1 MEVERRGKMALQ
13 MILGRSGAG
22 KSHQLYEKVIEQSIK
37 HPEKQYFVIVPEQ
50 FTMQTQRDLVAMHPN
65 HGIYNID
72 VLSFMR
78 LAYRVFE
85 EQGGMKRTVLEDT
98 GKSMLVRRV
107 ITEKKEQLQV
117 FKNYAKKPGYIS
129 EIKSLLSEFYQY
141 DIKNDTMEQ
150 MLSLAEKKPMLKRK
164 LEDMQVIFQ
173 GFEEQLA
180 EKYITSE
187 EILDVMT
194 EQLENTDLF
203 QNVTLALDGFT
214 GFTPVQY
221 KLLHRL
227 LKICQDV
234 LVTVTIDPQ
243 EKPEYQKEE
252 FALFHLSREMIEKL
266 TQIAKEEGVEVAK
279 DFVISDA
286 IPYRFKNSSYL
297 ACLEKNLYRFTKKTA
312 EEEVESKGEKD
323 IALFAGRNMQG
334 EVDYTIRQIFHLVKE
349 KKYRYREIAVVT
361 GDMENYS
368 RLLEKAFAKE
378 QIPCFI
384 DYKKDILG
392 NSLVELLRTL
402 VQLFVRDFD
411 YESVF
416 RYLRCGLV
424 DMDEEQVDKLENYVL
439 ALGIKRYGRWK
450 KSWDR
455 LYTKEKL
462 EEEEKQ
468 QRLQEINDYRQEV
481 LDDLQELATVFRKK
495 SQTVS
500 AYTTALHSFLLQQ
513 QIFQKLKAYEQQFEQ
528 QGMSMLAKEYS
539 QVYELVLGI
548 FDKLVQLLG
557 EEEVTLSEYG
567 DLLETGFTEVK
578 VGLIPPGVDQ
588 IVVGDIERTRLKDIK
603 ALFFLGVNEGI
614 VPKSAG
620 SGGILSDME
629 REMLAEHDITLAPT
643 ARQTVFTQQFY
654 LYLNLTKPQ
663 QKLYLTYHKV
673 NGEGKPVLPSSLIR
687 TIQKI
692 FPTLSI
698 EEEQE
703 MKVSEDISKEQAE
716 QLLCNTF
723 GKRYLMDGLRN
734 MDKAELA
741 DWWKELYTFYTNQ
754 EEWSTLV
761 SRLIDGVGFTNVE
774 NPLSKQVATALYG
787 TELKNSVTRI
797 EKYAACAYAHF
808 LQYGLRLKERAE
820 YQFGGV
826 DYGNVFHGVLSMFP
840 QQLKEKGVSWRQ
852 ASKEDIEEA
861 VAQCLQKVTED
872 YGNEILKSSEKNA
885 YLIERMERMI
895 NRTVWAL
902 TKQLQEGAF
911 EPTGYEIY
919 FTSLDGLEVTR
930 MDLGE
935 ERMLRLNG
943 QIDRLDQVEEE
954 ETVYIKVIDYKSG
967 KMTFDISNMYYGLQ
981 MQLVVYMNAALELE
995 QQKHKDKKVKPA
1007 GIFYYNI
1014 DDPMVERAD
1023 SEEAIDQL
1031 LLKELR
1037 MNGLVNKEEHVISL
1051 LDRAFGTADA
1061 LSPSTKSWVI
1071 PVETVKDGSLGKR
1084 SSVASDQEFQLM
1096 GNYVR
1101 EKIAKEGQEILDGNI
1116 AIYPYRQGDKNAC
1129 KYCAY
1134 QAVCNFDTKL
1144 PGNQFRNLK
1153 KLGNDQ
1159 VWKEMERKE
1168 KEKGGESDE

>member
-1 MEVERRGKMALQ
+1 MALQ

-234 LVTVTIDPQ
+234 LVTVTIDPL

-297 ACLEKNLYRFTKKTA
+297 ACLEKNLYRFTKKTT

-361 GDMENYS
+361 GDMESYS

-392 NSLVELLRTL
+392 NPLVELLRTL

-468 QRLQEINDYRQEV
+468 QRLQEINDYRQKV

-673 NGEGKPVLPSSLIR
+673 NGEGKPVLPSGLIR

-692 FPTLSI
+692 FPALSI

-703 MKVSEDISKEQAE
+703 IKVSEDISKEQAE

-741 DWWKELYTFYTNQ
+741 DWWKELYTFYANQ

-919 FTSLDGLEVTR
+919 FTSLDGLEATR

-1144 PGNQFRNLK
+1144 PGNQFRTLK

-1159 VWKEMERKE
+1159 VWKEMESKE

>member
-1 MEVERRGKMALQ
+1 MALQ

-22 KSHQLYEKVIEQSIK
+22 KSYQLYQRVIEQSMK
-37 HPEKQYFVIVPEQ
+37 HPRKQYFVIVPEQ
-50 FTMQTQRDLVAMHPN
+50 FTMQTQKDLVAMHPN

-107 ITEKKEQLQV
+107 ITEKKDQLQV
-117 FKNYAKKPGYIS
+117 FQNYAKKPGYIS

-141 DIKNDTMEQ
+141 DIKADTMAQ
-150 MLSLAEKKPMLKRK
+150 MLLLSEKKPMLKRK
-164 LEDMQVIFQ
+164 LEDMQVIYQ

-194 EQLENTDLF
+194 EQLENTELF

-221 KLLHRL
+221 KLLQRL
-227 LKICQDV
+227 LRICEDV
-234 LVTVTIDPQ
+234 LVTVTIDPM
-243 EKPEYQKEE
+243 ENPNYQKEE
-252 FALFHLSREMIEKL
+252 FALFHLSRETIEKL
-266 TQIAKEEGVEVAK
+266 THIAKEEGVEVAK
-279 DFVISDA
+279 DFVISDEV
-286 IPYRFKNSSYL
+286 PYRFKNSSYL
-297 ACLEKNLYRFTKKTA
+297 AHLEKNLYRFTRKPLEK
-312 EEEVESKGEKD
+312 ESENGEGDD
-323 IALFAGRNMQG
+323 IVLFAGKNMQG
-334 EVDYTIRQIFHLVKE
+334 EVDYTIREIFRLVKE

-361 GDMENYS
+361 GDMESYS

-392 NSLVELLRTL
+392 NPLVELLRTL
-402 VQLFVRDFD
+402 IQLFVRDFD

-439 ALGIKRYGRWK
+439 ALGIKRYNRWK
-450 KSWDR
+450 KPWDR
-455 LYTKEKL
+455 LYAREKL
-462 EEEEKQ
+462 SEEEKQ
-468 QRLQEINDYRQEV
+468 ERLDEINDDRLGVIEE
-481 LDDLQELATVFRKK
+481 LQELAAVFQKK
-495 SQTVS
+495 VQTVS
-500 AYTTALHSFLLQQ
+500 SYTTALHSFLLQQ
-513 QIFQKLKAYEQQFEQ
+513 KIYQKLKVYEQKFEQ
-528 QGMSMLAKEYS
+528 QGMPLLAKEYS

-629 REMLAEHDITLAPT
+629 REMLAEHEITLAPT

-663 QKLYLTYHKV
+663 QRLYLTYHKV
-673 NGEGKPVLPSSLIR
+673 NGEGKPVLPSGLIR

-692 FPTLSI
+692 FPKLSVA
-698 EEEQE
+698 EEREIN
-703 MKVSEDISKEQAE
+703 VSEPISVEDAKR
-716 QLLCNTF
+716 LLCNTF
-723 GKRYLMDGLRN
+723 GKRYLIDGLRS
-734 MDKAELA
+734 MDKEELA
-741 DWWKELYTFYTNQ
+741 DWWKELYTFYAKQ
-754 EEWSTLV
+754 EEWSALM
-761 SRLIDGVGFTNVE
+761 SHLAEGVGFTNGE
-774 NPLSKQVATALYG
+774 NPLSKQVAAALYG

-797 EKYAACAYAHF
+797 ETYAACAYAHF
-808 LQYGLRLKERAE
+808 LQYGLQLKERVE

-826 DYGNVFHGVLSMFP
+826 DYGNVFHRVLRIFP
-840 QQLKEKGVSWRQ
+840 QQLKEKGLSWGK
-852 ASKEDIEEA
+852 ASKEEIEET
-861 VAQCLQKVTED
+861 VGVCLQKVTED
-872 YGNEILKSSEKNA
+872 YGNEVLKSSQKNA

-902 TKQLQEGAF
+902 TEQLKEGSF

-919 FTSLDGLEVTR
+919 FTCLDGLESAR

-943 QIDRLDQVEEE
+943 QIDRLDQAEEE

-967 KMTFDISNMYYGLQ
+967 KMTFDISSMYYGLQ
-981 MQLVVYMNAALELE
+981 MQLVVYLNAALEME
-995 QQKHKDKKVKPA
+995 QQRHKDKKVKPA

-1023 SEEAIDQL
+1023 SEEAVDQL

-1037 MNGLVNKEEHVISL
+1037 MNGLVNKEAHVISL
-1051 LDRAFGTADA
+1051 LDRAFGMADS

-1084 SSVASDQEFQLM
+1084 SSVASDQEFQQM
-1096 GNYVR
+1096 GNFVR

-1116 AIYPYRQGDKNAC
+1116 AISPYRQGDKNAC

-1144 PGNQFRNLK
+1144 PGNQFRTLK

-1159 VWKEMERKE
+1159 VWKAMEMEADKE
-1168 KEKGGESDE
+1168 KNRKGGERDEQ

>member
-392 NSLVELLRTL
+392 NPLVELLRTL

-468 QRLQEINDYRQEV
+468 QRLQEINEYRQEV

-673 NGEGKPVLPSSLIR
+673 NGEGKPVLPSGLIR

-703 MKVSEDISKEQAE
+703 MKVSEDISKEQAK

-741 DWWKELYTFYTNQ
+741 EWWKELYTFYANQ

-919 FTSLDGLEVTR
+919 FTSLDGLEATR

-1144 PGNQFRNLK
+1144 PGNQFRTLK

-1159 VWKEMERKE
+1159 VWKEMESKE

>member
-1 MEVERRGKMALQ
+1 
-13 MILGRSGAG
+13 
-22 KSHQLYEKVIEQSIK
+22 
-37 HPEKQYFVIVPEQ
+37 
-50 FTMQTQRDLVAMHPN
+50 
-65 HGIYNID
+65 
-72 VLSFMR
+72 
-78 LAYRVFE
+78 
-85 EQGGMKRTVLEDT
+85 
-98 GKSMLVRRV
+98 
-107 ITEKKEQLQV
+107 
-117 FKNYAKKPGYIS
+117 
-129 EIKSLLSEFYQY
+129 
-141 DIKNDTMEQ
+141 MEQ
-150 MLSLAEKKPMLKRK
+150 MLSLTEKKPMLKRK

-194 EQLENTDLF
+194 EQLPNTDLF

-221 KLLHRL
+221 KLLHQL
-227 LKICQDV
+227 LKICEDV
-234 LVTVTIDPQ
+234 LVTVTIDPF
-243 EKPEYQKEE
+243 ENPNYQKEE
-252 FALFHLSREMIEKL
+252 FSLFHLSREMIDKL
-266 TQIAKEEGVEVAK
+266 TYIAKEEGVEVAK
-279 DFVISDA
+279 DFVISDEV
-286 IPYRFKNSSYL
+286 PYRFRNSAYL
-297 ACLEKNLYRFTKKTA
+297 ACLEKNLYRFSKKSLKMDMDN
-312 EEEVESKGEKD
+312 EEEKD
-323 IALFAGRNMQG
+323 IVLFAGRNMQG
-334 EVDYTIRQIFHLVKE
+334 EVDYTVREIFRLVQE

-361 GDMENYS
+361 GDMETYS
-368 RLLEKAFAKE
+368 RVLEKAFAKE
-378 QIPCFI
+378 NIPCFI
-384 DYKKDILG
+384 DYKKDIMG
-392 NSLVELLRTL
+392 NPFVELLRT
-402 VQLFVRDFD
+402 VIQLFVRDFD

-424 DMDEEQVDKLENYVL
+424 DMDEECVDKLENYVL
-439 ALGIKRYGRWK
+439 ALGIKRYDRWN
-450 KSWDR
+450 KSWNR
-455 LYTKEKL
+455 LCTREKL

-468 QRLQEINDYRQEV
+468 ERLEEMNGYRSEV
-481 LDDLQELATVFRKK
+481 IEGLQELATVFRKRK
-495 SQTVS
+495 QKVS
-500 AYTTALHSFLLQQ
+500 VYTTALHSFLQQQ
-513 QIFQKLKAYEQQFEQ
+513 QIFQKLKVYEKQFEQ
-528 QGMSMLAKEYS
+528 RGMSLLAKEYS

-629 REMLAEHDITLAPT
+629 REMLAEHNITLAPT

-673 NGEGKPVLPSSLIR
+673 NGEGKTMLPSGLIR
-687 TIQKI
+687 TVQRI
-692 FPTLSI
+692 FPTLSV
-698 EEEQE
+698 EEEQ
-703 MKVSEDISKEQAE
+703 KIRVSEPISKEHAK
-716 QLLCNTF
+716 QLLSNTF

-734 MDKAELA
+734 MDREELA
-741 DWWKELYTFYTNQ
+741 DWWKELYTFYAKQ
-754 EEWSTLV
+754 EEWSAWMSNLTE
-761 SRLIDGVGFTNVE
+761 GVGFTNGE
-774 NPLSKQVATALYG
+774 NPLSKQVAAALYG

-826 DYGNVFHGVLSMFP
+826 DYGNVFHSALSIFP
-840 QQLKEKGVSWRQ
+840 QQLKEKGISWGK
-852 ASKEDIEEA
+852 ATKEEIQETVEL
-861 VAQCLQKVTED
+861 CLQKVTED
-872 YGNEILKSSEKNA
+872 YGNEILKSNQKNA
-885 YLIERMERMI
+885 YLIERMGRMLQ
-895 NRTVWAL
+895 RTVWAL
-902 TKQLQEGAF
+902 TKQLQEGSF

-919 FTSLDGLEVTR
+919 FTNLDGLESAR

-935 ERMLRLNG
+935 KRMLRLNG

-954 ETVYIKVIDYKSG
+954 ENVYIKVIDYKTG
-967 KMTFDISNMYYGLQ
+967 KMTFDISSMYYGLQ
-981 MQLVVYMNAALELE
+981 MQLVVYMNAALEME
-995 QQKHKDKKVKPA
+995 QQKHKNKKVKTA

-1023 SEEAIDQL
+1023 SEEAVDQL

-1051 LDRAFGTADA
+1051 LDRAFGNEDA

-1084 SSVASDQEFQLM
+1084 SSVASDKEFQQM
-1096 GNYVR
+1096 GKYVR
-1101 EKIAKEGQEILDGNI
+1101 KKIVKEGKAILDGDI
-1116 AIYPYRQGDKNAC
+1116 AISPYRQGDKNAC

-1144 PGNQFRNLK
+1144 PGNQFRTLK

-1159 VWKEMERKE
+1159 VWKAIAMEEDK
-1168 KEKGGESDE
+1168 KGGESDE

>member
-1 MEVERRGKMALQ
+1 

-22 KSHQLYEKVIEQSIK
+22 KSYQLYQKVIEQSIK

-50 FTMQTQRDLVAMHPN
+50 FTMQTQRDLVSMHPN

-107 ITEKKEQLQV
+107 MTEKKEQLQV

-141 DIKNDTMEQ
+141 DIKAETMEK
-150 MLSLAEKKPMLKRK
+150 MRSLSEKKPMLKRK

-180 EKYITSE
+180 QKYITSE

-194 EQLENTDLF
+194 EQLANTDLF

-227 LKICQDV
+227 LNICENV
-234 LVTVTIDPQ
+234 LVTVTIDPM
-243 EKPEYQKEE
+243 ENPAYQQEE
-252 FALFHLSREMIEKL
+252 FSLFHLSREMIDKM
-266 TQIAKEEGVEVAK
+266 TNIAKEEGVEIAK
-279 DFVISDA
+279 NFVISDQV
-286 IPYRFKNSSYL
+286 PYRFRKSPYL
-297 ACLEKNLYRFTKKTA
+297 ACLEKNLYRFSKKSFKTDGNP
-312 EEEVESKGEKD
+312 EEEKD
-323 IALFAGRNMQG
+323 IVLFAGRNMQS
-334 EVDYTIRQIFHLVKE
+334 EVDYTIREIFRLVKE
-349 KKYRYREIAVVT
+349 KQYRYREIAVVT

-368 RLLEKAFAKE
+368 RLLERAFAKE
-378 QIPCFI
+378 NIPCFI

-392 NSLVELLRTL
+392 NPLVELLRTL
-402 VQLFVRDFD
+402 IQLFVRDFD

-424 DMDEEQVDKLENYVL
+424 DMDEESVDKLENHVL
-439 ALGIKRYGRWK
+439 ALGIKRYNRWS

-455 LYTKEKL
+455 LYTREKL
-462 EEEEKQ
+462 SEEEKQ
-468 QRLQEINDYRQEV
+468 ERLEEINGYRLEV
-481 LDDLQELATVFRKK
+481 MEGLQELATVFRKK
-495 SQTVS
+495 KQSVFK
-500 AYTTALHSFLLQQ
+500 YTTALHSFLLQQ
-513 QIFQKLKAYEQQFEQ
+513 QIFQRLKAYEKQFEE
-528 QGMSMLAKEYS
+528 QGMPLLAKEYA

-629 REMLAEHDITLAPT
+629 REMLAEYDITLAPT

-654 LYLNLTKPQ
+654 LYLSLTKPQ

-673 NGEGKPVLPSSLIR
+673 NGEGKTMLPSGLIR
-687 TIQKI
+687 TIQQI
-692 FPTLSI
+692 FPDLSV
-698 EEEQE
+698 EEEQNI
-703 MKVSEDISKEQAE
+703 KVSAPISREDAT

-723 GKRYLMDGLRN
+723 GKRYLLDGLRN
-734 MDKAELA
+734 IDREELA
-741 DWWKELYTFYTNQ
+741 DWWKELYTFYAKQ
-754 EEWSTLV
+754 EKWDTLMAKLTEGV
-761 SRLIDGVGFTNVE
+761 SFTNEE

-808 LQYGLRLKERAE
+808 LQYGLQLKERAE

-826 DYGNVFHGVLSMFP
+826 DYGNVFHRVLSIFP
-840 QQLKEKGVSWRQ
+840 QQLKEKGISWGK
-852 ASKEDIEEA
+852 ASKEEVEET
-861 VAQCLQKVTED
+861 VELCLQKVTED
-872 YGNEILKSSEKNA
+872 YGNEILKSSQKNA
-885 YLIERMERMI
+885 YLIERMERML

-902 TKQLQEGAF
+902 TKQLQEGSF

-919 FTSLDGLEVTR
+919 FTNLDGLESAR

-935 ERMLRLNG
+935 ERTLRLNG
-943 QIDRLDQVEEE
+943 QIDRLDRVEEE
-954 ETVYIKVIDYKSG
+954 ETVYIKVIDYKTG
-967 KMTFDISNMYYGLQ
+967 KMAFDISSVYYGLQ
-981 MQLVVYMNAALELE
+981 MQLVVYMNAALEME
-995 QQKHKDKKVKPA
+995 QQKYKDKKVKTA

-1037 MNGLVNKEEHVISL
+1037 MKGLVNKEEHVISL
-1051 LDRAFGTADA
+1051 LDRAFGSGAS
-1061 LSPSTKSWVI
+1061 LSPSIKSWVI
-1071 PVETVKDGSLGKR
+1071 PVETLKDGNLGKR
-1084 SSVASDQEFQLM
+1084 SSVAGDKEFQQM
-1096 GNYVR
+1096 GNFVR
-1101 EKIAKEGQEILDGNI
+1101 EKIAKEGKEILDGNI
-1116 AIYPYRQGDKNAC
+1116 AISPYRQGDKNAC
-1129 KYCAY
+1129 MYCAY

-1144 PGNQFRNLK
+1144 PGNQFRALK
-1153 KLGNDQ
+1153 KLGSDQ
-1159 VWKEMERKE
+1159 IWKEMGKE
-1168 KEKGGESDE
+1168 EGKKGGESDE

>member
-1 MEVERRGKMALQ
+1 MALQ
-13 MILGRSGAG
+13 MILGRSGSG
-22 KSHQLYEKVIEQSIK
+22 KSYQLYEKVIEQSMK

-107 ITEKKEQLQV
+107 ITEKKDQLQV

-141 DIKNDTMEQ
+141 DIKEDTMEK
-150 MLSLAEKKPMLKRK
+150 MLSLSEKKPMLKRK
-164 LEDMQVIFQ
+164 LEDMQVIYQ

-194 EQLENTDLF
+194 EQLANTDLF

-234 LVTVTIDPQ
+234 LVTVTIDPL
-243 EKPEYQKEE
+243 ERPEYQKEE
-252 FALFHLSREMIEKL
+252 FSLFHLSREMMDKL
-266 TQIAKEEGVEVAK
+266 TNIAKEEGVEVAK
-279 DFVISDA
+279 DFVIADTV
-286 IPYRFKNSSYL
+286 PHRFKNSKYL
-297 ACLEKNLYRFTKKTA
+297 ACLEQNLYRFTKKPMDKNLA
-312 EEEVESKGEKD
+312 GEDQND
-323 IALFAGRNMQG
+323 IVLFAGRNMQG
-334 EVDYTIRQIFHLVKE
+334 EVDYAIREIFRLVKE
-349 KKYRYREIAVVT
+349 ENYRYREIAVVT

-392 NSLVELLRTL
+392 NPLVELLRTL

-439 ALGIKRYGRWK
+439 ALGIKRYSRWK
-450 KSWDR
+450 KPWDK
-455 LYTKEKL
+455 LYTREKL
-462 EEEEKQ
+462 SEEEKQ
-468 QRLQEINDYRQEV
+468 ERLEEINGYR
-481 LDDLQELATVFRKK
+481 LDMIEGVQELATVFRKK
-495 SQTVS
+495 NQTVT

-513 QIFQKLKAYEQQFEQ
+513 QIFLKLKAYEKQFEE

-567 DLLETGFTEVK
+567 DLLETGFAEVK

-629 REMLAEHDITLAPT
+629 REMLAEYEITLAPT

-687 TIQKI
+687 TVQKI
-692 FPTLSI
+692 FPSLDI
-698 EEEQE
+698 LEEKELN
-703 MKVSEDISKEQAE
+703 VSEPISLEDAK

-723 GKRYLMDGLRN
+723 GKRYLVDGLRN
-734 MDKAELA
+734 MDTEELA
-741 DWWKELYTFYTNQ
+741 DWWKELYTFYVKQ
-754 EEWSTLV
+754 DEWSALMTNLAE
-761 SRLIDGVGFTNVE
+761 GVGFTNGE
-774 NPLSKQVATALYG
+774 NPLSKQVASTLYG
-787 TELKNSVTRI
+787 KELKNSVTRI

-808 LQYGLRLKERAE
+808 LQYGLQLKERAE

-826 DYGNVFHGVLSMFP
+826 DYGNVFHRVLSIFP
-840 QQLKEKGVSWRQ
+840 QQLNEKGLSWGK
-852 ASKEDIEEA
+852 ASKEEIEET
-861 VAQCLQKVTED
+861 VGMCLQKVTED
-872 YGNEILKSSEKNA
+872 YGNEVLKSSQKNS
-885 YLIERMERMI
+885 YLVERMERMLK
-895 NRTVWAL
+895 RTVWAL
-902 TKQLQEGAF
+902 TKQLQEGSF
-911 EPTGYEIY
+911 EPTAYEIY
-919 FTSLDGLEVTR
+919 FTNLDGLESAR

-935 ERMLRLNG
+935 ERVIRLNG
-943 QIDRLDQVEEE
+943 QIDRLDQVEEQ

-981 MQLVVYMNAALELE
+981 MQLVVYMNAALEME
-995 QQKHKDKKVKPA
+995 QQKHKEKKVKPA

-1051 LDRAFGTADA
+1051 LDKAFGAGDS

-1084 SSVASDQEFQLM
+1084 SSVASDQEFQCM
-1096 GNYVR
+1096 GSYVR

-1116 AIYPYRQGDKNAC
+1116 AISPYRQGDKNAC
-1129 KYCAY
+1129 TYCAY

-1144 PGNQFRNLK
+1144 PGNQFRTLK
-1153 KLGNDQ
+1153 KLGTDQ
-1159 VWKEMERKE
+1159 VWKAMATEKDKDEE
-1168 KEKGGESDE
+1168 KEGGEKDEQ